1 MTVQELKKLLE
12 NYNDDA
18 CVEIG
23 VISKDEYGDTCLS
36 CYSIDRGESYIPVQ
50 FPNGEEGCPFILYQ
64 DEMTRD

>member
-23 VISKDEYGDTCLS
+23 IISKDEYGDTCLS
-36 CYSIDRGESYIPVQ
+36 CYSIDRGESYIQ
-50 FPNGEEGCPFILYQ
+50 YNFQTEKKGARSFSIK
-64 DEMTRD
+64 MR

>member
-23 VISKDEYGDTCLS
+23 IISKDEYGDTCL
-36 CYSIDRGESYIPVQ
+36 
-50 FPNGEEGCPFILYQ
+50 
-64 DEMTRD
+64 